1 MKMAKVQENKKTV
14 DKNSVIGL
22 SKSAIN
28 TNPAALSPFKWEFW
42 EFFREN

>member
-1 MKMAKVQENKKTV
+1 MKMAKIQEKKKKV
-14 DKNSVIGL
+14 DKNSVIEL
-22 SKSAIN
+22 SKSAIY